1 MWLPFTRLT
10 LFLNRLYREASPSQ
24 IETCS
29 NVFSNKPALK
39 ATEIAKFTALIDRRG
54 HI

>member
-10 LFLNRLYREASPSQ
+10 VFLNRLYREASQSQ

-29 NVFSNKPALK
+29 VFSNKPAMK
-39 ATEIAKFTALIDRRG
+39 ATEIAKFMALIDRRRR
-54 HI
+54 I